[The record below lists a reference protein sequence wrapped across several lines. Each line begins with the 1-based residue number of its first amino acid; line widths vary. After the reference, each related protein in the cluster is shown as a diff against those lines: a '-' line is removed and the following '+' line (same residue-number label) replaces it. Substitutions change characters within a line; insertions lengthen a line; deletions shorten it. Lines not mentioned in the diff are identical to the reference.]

1 MLKRWSAVGGAA
13 ITLALAGYAFDTT
26 ITGTAGAK
34 PTAHAAASGSSGMS
48 VNTGAKIQI
57 LTPTQSQVVTGNQL
71 NVDVAITHFK
81 VDCRYAGTANR
92 MGIGHYHIM
101 LDGGLINMFCG
112 PKATI
117 SLANVPAGKHTLEI
131 LAAENDHASD
141 MHSAKM
147 VTFTYKPTHTL
158 TIAAHPFSGS
168 PSIAIV
174 SPKPGATVS
183 GSFNLAVHV
192 QNFIPSCALY
202 GKPNLAGYG
211 HWHAFVD
218 SLNGGMMG
226 MGTMLA
232 MSCANSIPVSL
243 AGIKPG
249 KHTFYAELVDNLHTP
264 SIKGPHVAASVTV
277 TVK

>member
-1 MLKRWSAVGGAA
+1 MLKRWSAVGGAGMV
-13 ITLALAGYAFDTT
+13 LALAGYAFDST

-34 PTAHAAASGSSGMS
+34 PAAHAAASGSSGMS
-48 VNTGAKIQI
+48 MNTGAKIQI
-57 LTPTQSQVVTGNQL
+57 LAPTQGQVITSNTL

-81 VDCRYAGTANR
+81 VDCNYAGTANR
-92 MGIGHYHIM
+92 MGIGHYHSH

-117 SLANVPAGKHTLEI
+117 SLANVPAGKHTLEV
-131 LAAENDHASD
+131 LAAENDHAED

-147 VTFTYKPTHTL
+147 VTFTYKPTHPL
-158 TIAAHPFSGS
+158 TIAAHRFSGS
-168 PSIAIV
+168 PSISIV
-174 SPKPGATVS
+174 SPKPGAAVS
-183 GSFNLAVHV
+183 RGFNLVVHV
-192 QNFIPSCALY
+192 ANFVPSCALY

-218 SLNGGMMG
+218 TLNGGMMG
-226 MGTMLA
+226 MGTMLF
-232 MSCANSIPVSL
+232 MSCANSGHVSL

-249 KHTFYAELVDNLHTP
+249 RHTFYAELEDNLHTP

>member
-1 MLKRWSAVGGAA
+1 MLKRLSAVGGAGLV
-13 ITLALAGYAFDTT
+13 LALAGYAFDST

-48 VNTGAKIQI
+48 VMTGAKIKI
-57 LTPTQSQVVTGNQL
+57 LSPTPGQVITGNQVNL
-71 NVDVAITHFK
+71 DVAITHFK

-92 MGIGHYHIM
+92 MGIGHYHVM

-117 SLANVPAGKHTLEI
+117 SLANVSAGKHTLEV
-131 LAAENDHASD
+131 LAAANDHASD

-147 VTFTYKPTHTL
+147 VAFTYKPTTPL
-158 TIAAHPFSGS
+158 TIAPHPFSGS
-168 PSIAIV
+168 PSISIV

-183 GSFNLAVHV
+183 GGFNLVVHV
-192 QNFIPSCALY
+192 ANFIPSCALY

-218 SLNGGMMG
+218 TLNGGMMG
-226 MGTMLA
+226 MGTMLF
-232 MSCANSIPVSL
+232 MSCAHSGYVSL

-249 KHTFYAELVDNLHTP
+249 KHTFYAELVDNLHTT